1 MLKAVF
7 LPFPCYIFL
16 FEPDTEYA
24 MLKEFLNHVVK
35 DLSDVQTGW
44 NTLHLPDTFIQ
55 TDLQT
60 RRTIEAIRPTRE
72 QRYTST
78 VTSLS

>member
-1 MLKAVF
+1 
-7 LPFPCYIFL
+7 
-16 FEPDTEYA
+16 
-24 MLKEFLNHVVK
+24 MLKEFLNHVVN

-44 NTLHLPDTFIQ
+44 NTLHIHLIQ
-55 TDLQT
+55 RDLQM

-72 QRYTST
+72 QQYTST